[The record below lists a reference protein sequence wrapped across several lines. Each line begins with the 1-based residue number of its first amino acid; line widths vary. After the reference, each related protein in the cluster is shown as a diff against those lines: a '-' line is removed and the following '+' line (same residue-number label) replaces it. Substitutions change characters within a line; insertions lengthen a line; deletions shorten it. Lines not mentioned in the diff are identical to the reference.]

1 MITKTILN
9 ICLVGAVAGC
19 ATNVTMTG
27 KAYPP
32 VPVTNVKVLFTDKP
46 KCDYEELGFIG
57 TPAMW
62 NQNAAVQSAR
72 EKAAEIGAD
81 YLLIQNVS
89 VNMYNDAM
97 VSGMAYKCGK
107 VDREKVEISPPS
119 AK

>member
-1 MITKTILN
+1 MKRIFY
-9 ICLVGAVAGC
+9 VGMAGVFAGC

-27 KAYPP
+27 KSYPP
-32 VPVTNVKVLFTDKP
+32 VPVTDVKVLFTDKP

-57 TPAMW
+57 TPAKW
-62 NQNAAVQSAR
+62 NQNAAVQAAR

-81 YLLIQNVS
+81 YLVIQNVS

-107 VDREKVEISPPS
+107 VDREKVEILPPS
-119 AK
+119 VAK